1 MLQVSGGACRQ
12 VVEAE
17 DLVPFGDQ
25 PVAQVGPYEARGS
38 RHDESQMF
46 SNAPYGIT
54 EKYRI
59 HCATLAVYG
68 STHVAGSRDIRRAVV
83 RIRIRVLAAIWQ
95 SLANRASF

>member
-1 MLQVSGGACRQ
+1 MFQVSGGACRQ

-17 DLVPFGDQ
+17 YLMPFGDQ
-25 PVAQVGPYEARGS
+25 AVAEVGTSEACGS

-46 SNAPYGIT
+46 SNTPYGIN

-83 RIRIRVLAAIWQ
+83 RIRIRVLAAIRQ